1 MPEPLQLRELALE
14 EIEPNRSQPR
24 QYFDEAALDALAR
37 SIIQRGVL
45 QPVLVRSLKDGKY
58 EMIVGE
64 RRWRAAMIAGLQRIP
79 ALVCPFD
86 DEEAL

>member
-1 MPEPLQLRELALE
+1 MALE

-24 QYFDEAALDALAR
+24 QYFDEAALDALAD
-37 SIIQRGVL
+37 SIGKRGVL

-64 RRWRAAMIAGLQRIP
+64 RRWRAAKIAGLSEDPR
-79 ALVCPFD
+79 VGVPF
-86 DEEAL
+86 